1 MRCYGFLLNVSLLF
15 LELIWWKTTTDFSL
29 ERSSLR
35 LLHLEICYSLFSGDI
50 IKTARSRESLYLSA
64 MKPLWGKT
72 RVFDFSEF
80 LKNYKWLESYNSIFE
95 KSSPGEV
102 SGFSISRAWPAIH
115 DTPDQCLS
123 KYQNFKYWLAKMTK
137 LGCQGNTK
145 NSVQIMVTW
154 KAAERFGFGSII
166 VGKTKS
172 TKTACKRKTK
182 TNQKKG
188 KTTPPTPINDK
199 KQGEFKIV
207 LLQSETTDVID
218 DWY

>member
-1 MRCYGFLLNVSLLF
+1 MENYYWLFSRKKFFKTSSSRNLLF
-15 LELIWWKTTTDFSL
+15 F
-29 ERSSLR
+29 
-35 LLHLEICYSLFSGDI
+35 
-50 IKTARSRESLYLSA
+50 
-64 MKPLWGKT
+64 
-72 RVFDFSEF
+72 VFRWHHQNRKVPWIFIFIGYETSMRQNSCF
-80 LKNYKWLESYNSIFE
+80 WFFYKWLESYNSIFE